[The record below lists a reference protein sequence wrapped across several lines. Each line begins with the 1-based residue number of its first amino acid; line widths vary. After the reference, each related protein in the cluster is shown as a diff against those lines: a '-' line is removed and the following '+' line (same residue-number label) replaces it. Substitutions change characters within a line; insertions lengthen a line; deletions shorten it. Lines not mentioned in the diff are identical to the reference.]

1 MSSTQVPDSSSSSL
15 RLPRREIDWNDT
27 PWQEDIFGDNEDM
40 QRSDSVTINVVLTVN
55 LASGVIYDDMFL
67 NSNYRAVVF

>member
-1 MSSTQVPDSSSSSL
+1 
-15 RLPRREIDWNDT
+15 LPRREIDWNDT

-67 NSNYRAVVF
+67 NSNYRAVVFGTIAGRSC